1 MKMKYFT
8 KYNKVFLAL
17 ALVLT
22 VGSCTKDFEE
32 MNTSP
37 NSPTDVPAINIFTN
51 VLVGGIGNEMGGWI
65 QHTYLG
71 PWSQQWCKVQYIDE
85 DKYQTR
91 DMTGESEGRYTGNL
105 LDLQIIINKTEA
117 DIENGVA
124 VNSNSALLA
133 AAKITMVWIFAHV
146 TDMVGDTPYTE
157 ALQGL
162 MADGI
167 LASPYDSQ
175 ESIYM
180 SFFTKLEE
188 ANTLLDLTQVVN
200 FGSGDVIYGGDPAAW
215 KKFGNSLKLRL
226 LNRVA
231 GTPWSFTYDMVGTGA
246 FSTSAGAAAY
256 GGADAAIAAILNDPT
271 GHPIMTSNDDNA
283 KLDYPGLPYRNP
295 IFNTLFS
302 RTDQGISQTMTS
314 FLNDRNDPRVH
325 IYAQPTPTSVTA
337 GTPVYTGNQ
346 NGIAEASANFAITSI
361 LGTKIA
367 YTETSPLYVLCVDEV
382 EFIKAEYYMRASN
395 AAAAQ
400 TAYEAGIATSMERW
414 GCVDGGTVT
423 PTYNDNGIVSMPL
436 TYPVDY
442 AAYLA
447 QANVD
452 FAAAADDGERYQRIC
467 EQRWAAMFGQG
478 VQAWHIVRRT
488 GFPARVFEYEMTGAF
503 YPDMGL
509 PIRIRYSVNE
519 EIYNPTNLQASI
531 NGQNIEASNE
541 SMFSTDGTTS
551 QMWWHTRKNP
561 IPTVTDPQ

>member
-1 MKMKYFT
+1 MKYFT

-17 ALVLT
+17 ALVLA

-37 NSPTDVPAINIFTN
+37 NSPTDVPAINILTN
-51 VLVGGIGNEMGGWI
+51 VLVSHVGNEMGGWI
-65 QHTYLG
+65 QHTYMG
-71 PWSQQWCKVQYIDE
+71 CWSQQWCKVQYIDE

-91 DMTGESEGRYTGNL
+91 DMSGYSEGRYTGPL
-105 LDLQIIINKTEA
+105 LDLEIILNKTQE
-117 DIENGVA
+117 DIDNGVN
-124 VNSNSALLA
+124 VPSNQAIHA
-133 AAKITMVWIFAHV
+133 AALITKVWIFSYV
-146 TDMVGDTPYTE
+146 TDLVGDTPYSE
-157 ALQGL
+157 ALEGL
-162 MADGI
+162 KADGVI
-167 LASPYDSQ
+167 ASVYDSQ
-175 ESIYM
+175 ESMYM
-180 SFFTKLEE
+180 DFFTKLEQ
-188 ANTLLDLTQVVN
+188 ANTLLDLNTVVN
-200 FGSGDVIYGGDPAAW
+200 FGSGDVVYGGDPAAW

-231 GTPWSFTYDMVGTGA
+231 GTPWSFTYNMVGTGA
-246 FSTSAGAAAY
+246 FTTTAGPAPYA
-256 GGADAAIAAILNDPT
+256 GADAAIAAILNDPT

-295 IFNTLFS
+295 IYNTLFS

-346 NGIAEASANFAITSI
+346 NGIAEASADFAITSL
-361 LGTKIA
+361 LGTAIGK
-367 YTETSPLYVLCVDEV
+367 TETAPLYIMCVDEV
-382 EFIKAEYYMRASN
+382 EFIKAEYYMRANN

-400 TAYEAGIATSMERW
+400 TAYETGIATSMERW
-414 GCVDGGTVT
+414 SCIDGGTVS
-423 PTYNDNGIVSMPL
+423 PTYFDNGIQTMPV
-436 TYPVDY
+436 TQSVDY

-447 QANVD
+447 QPAVA
-452 FAAAADDGERYQRIC
+452 FGSAADDGERYQRII

-478 VQAWHIVRRT
+478 VQAWHLARRT
-488 GFPARVFEYEMTGAF
+488 GFPARLFEFEMTGAY
-503 YPDMGL
+503 YPDKGL

-519 EIYNPTNLQASI
+519 EIYNPTNLQAAITS
-531 NGQNIEASNE
+531 QNIEAADDG
-541 SMFSTDGTTS
+541 MFSTNGTTS